1 MKTIYIVLGVI
12 ILILQM
18 RLMSSDGGIGDYLS
32 LQKKLDDLQV
42 KVHDLE
48 HKNSLLKKEVYD
60 LQTNTKGIE
69 TIARQ
74 KLGMI
79 GENEVFV
86 KVIELSPVQQSQLN
100 AGKSSTL
107 NPSNPAENGSSPTDS
122 TESD

>member
-32 LQKKLDDLQV
+32 LQKKLDDLQF
-42 KVHDLE
+42 KVQDLE

-60 LQTNTKGIE
+60 LQTNTKAIE

-86 KVIELSPVQQSQLN
+86 KVIELSAAQKSQLSADSPSISN
-100 AGKSSTL
+100 QPVSSDSESSS
-107 NPSNPAENGSSPTDS
+107 PGSSKS
-122 TESD
+122 N